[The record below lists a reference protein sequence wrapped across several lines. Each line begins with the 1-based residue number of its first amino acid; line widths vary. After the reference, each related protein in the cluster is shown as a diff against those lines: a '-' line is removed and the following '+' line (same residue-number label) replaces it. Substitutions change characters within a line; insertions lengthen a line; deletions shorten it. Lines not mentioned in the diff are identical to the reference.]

1 MRWMR
6 KIEAELYSLLP
17 ALDITLLIREGEV
30 IVKRGQAPAALVNAI
45 DEMARDN
52 GIDFAVIHGPKG
64 GSTLGMR
71 MYGIPQIL
79 RQRCRNIWA
88 AYT

>member
-1 MRWMR
+1 MR

-17 ALDITLLIREGEV
+17 IQDITLLIRNGEV
-30 IVKRGQAPAALVNAI
+30 IVKRGQAPAPLVNAVA
-45 DEMARDN
+45 DMARDT
-52 GIDFAVIHGPKG
+52 GTDCAVIHGPKG
-64 GSTLGMR
+64 GSTLGIKML
-71 MYGIPQIL
+71 GIPRIL